1 MTSAAIPLSLYAHWP
16 WCVRKCPY
24 CDFNSHALPKSDDFT
39 HRYIDALMADL
50 ERSVS
55 YAQNRPLI
63 SLFIGGGTPSLIPPY
78 ELERFLEAVY
88 KFYKISDD
96 IEITLEANPGTV
108 DMANFKA
115 YRSLG
120 INRLSMGI
128 QSFNDDLLKRL
139 GRIHNRQEALKAI
152 EIAQDNFENFN
163 LDVMFALPGQ
173 TLEELEFELQQAVN
187 VQSTHLSFY
196 QLTLEPNTV
205 FAKHVPDGIPDADTI
220 YQMQDLVV
228 RTLEAAGFDH
238 YEVSGYA
245 KPGKRCRHNLN
256 YWQFGDYLACGAG
269 AHSKVTSEDGTIL
282 REARFMQPES
292 FINHALYSSVVAH
305 QRIVSKEEQAFEFM
319 LNVLRLR
326 EGVPLECLSER
337 TALTLDD
344 IQASVLNAQ
353 KLGLMPFPLTRYVT
367 TAKGWDFLSDTQEL
381 FL

>member
-1 MTSAAIPLSLYAHWP
+1 MTSTAIPLSLYAHWP

-39 HRYIDALMADL
+39 HQYIDALIADL

-55 YAQNRPLI
+55 YAQNRPLV
-63 SLFIGGGTPSLIPPY
+63 SLFIGGGTPSLIPPF
-78 ELERFLEAVY
+78 ELERFLEAVC
-88 KFYKISDD
+88 KLYKISDD

-108 DMANFKA
+108 DMANFKT

-173 TLEELEFELQQAVN
+173 TLQELEFELQQAVN

-269 AHSKVTSEDGTIL
+269 AHSKVTLEDGTIL
-282 REARFMQPES
+282 REARFMQPGS
-292 FINHALYSSVVAH
+292 FINHALRANAVAN

-326 EGVPLECLSER
+326 EGVPLELLAER

-344 IQASVLNAQ
+344 IQASVLKAQ
-353 KLGLMPFPLTRYVT
+353 KLGLMPSPLTRFVT

>member
-1 MTSAAIPLSLYAHWP
+1 MTSDTIPLSLYVHWP

-50 ERSVS
+50 ERSLS

-63 SLFIGGGTPSLIPPY
+63 SLFIGGGTPSLIPHY

-115 YRSLG
+115 YRNLG

-152 EIAQDNFENFN
+152 EIARNNFENFN

-187 VQSTHLSFY
+187 AQSTHLSFY

-205 FAKHVPDGIPDADTI
+205 FAKHTPDGIPDADTI

-269 AHSKVTSEDGTIL
+269 AHSKITLENGTIL

-292 FINHALYSSVVAH
+292 FINHALRANAVAH

-326 EGVPLECLSER
+326 EGVSLEYLSER
-337 TALTLDD
+337 TALTVDD
-344 IQASVLNAQ
+344 IQASVSKAQ
-353 KLGLMPFPLTRYVT
+353 KLGLMPSPLTRFVT
-367 TAKGWDFLSDTQEL
+367 TVKGWDFLSDTQEL

>member
-39 HRYIDALMADL
+39 HRYIDALIADL

-55 YAQNRPLI
+55 YAQNRPLV
-63 SLFIGGGTPSLIPPY
+63 SLFIGGGTPSLIPPF

-88 KFYKISDD
+88 KLYKISDD

-353 KLGLMPFPLTRYVT
+353 KLGLMPSPLTRYVT

>member
-39 HRYIDALMADL
+39 HRYIDALIADL

-55 YAQNRPLI
+55 YAQNRPLV
-63 SLFIGGGTPSLIPPY
+63 SLFIGGGTPSLIPPF

-88 KFYKISDD
+88 KLYKISDD

-173 TLEELEFELQQAVN
+173 TLQELEFELQQAVN

-205 FAKHVPDGIPDADTI
+205 FAKHTPTGIPEADTI
-220 YQMQDLVV
+220 FQMQDIVAG
-228 RTLEAAGFDH
+228 TLEEAGFEH

-245 KPGKRCRHNLN
+245 KPGFHCRHNLN
-256 YWQFGDYLACGAG
+256 YWQFGDYIACGAG
-269 AHSKVTSEDGTIL
+269 AHSKITLEDGKIL
-282 REARFMQPES
+282 REARYMTPES
-292 FINHALYSSVVAH
+292 FMTHAIEGSAVAH
-305 QRIVSKEEQAFEFM
+305 HRFVDKDDQAFEFM

-326 EGVPLECLSER
+326 KGAPLEFLRQR
-337 TALTLDD
+337 TDLTLDD
-344 IQASVLNAQ
+344 IKEGILKAQ
-353 KLGLMPFPLTRYVT
+353 SLGLMPSPLTRFVAT
-367 TAKGWDFLSDTQEL
+367 DKGWDFLSDLQEL